1 MRQILFGL
9 ILLASIVTTAQTLQS
24 PDQFLGYKVGTKYT
38 RHHKVVEY
46 FKSVAAAM
54 PNMVK
59 TEKYGET
66 NEGRELMI
74 AYVATPENMQ
84 KLEAIR
90 LNNLRL
96 AGTAK
101 DKAAPISKDAPPIVW
116 LSYNVHGNETSSS
129 EAAMMTLYAL
139 VDPSNTQTKEWLKNT
154 VVIMDPCINPDGRDR
169 YVNWFNSMVGKNY
182 NPNPQTREHAEPW
195 PGGRSNH
202 YNFDLNRDWAW
213 QTQVETQQRLV
224 KYNQW
229 LPQIHVDYH
238 EQGINEPYYFAPAAE
253 PFHELITPWQHEF
266 QNMIGKNHAK
276 YFDANGWLYF
286 TKERFDLF
294 YPSYGDTYPIYSG
307 SIGMTFE
314 QGGGGR
320 GGLGVVKADGD
331 TLTLLDRATH
341 HYTTGLS
348 TIETASKNAQKL
360 IDEYKRF
367 FDDAR
372 SAKNLTY
379 KTYVLTSDNEDKL
392 AGAEK
397 LLKANG
403 IEYGVL
409 SNIAFKGFNYTTLKE
424 GDASLKKYHIA
435 VSMMQPKSVLATVL
449 LEPKGNL
456 SDSNTYDITAWA
468 IPYAYGLEA
477 YAVKENLAVTAKPV
491 QGLMAAVVPANKYG
505 YLIKYT
511 SLSSAKAMATLLKNG
526 VKVRMAT
533 LPFTYNKENFDRGT
547 LIVLGKGNT
556 ADVNLKIASAVA
568 GSSLAVS
575 VVETGFMDK
584 GADFG
589 SPDINFITAP
599 KVAMLSGEQTSS
611 IGAGE
616 VWNFFEQT
624 LDYPISLFNAA
635 DLGRI
640 SLKDYNVL
648 IIPDGNYRA
657 LNDKPIADK
666 LKEFVRGGGKIV
678 ALDNAVMQF
687 ANGDWGLKAK
697 EDKVLDEKDKDKKD
711 EYAAIKK
718 YADNDR
724 ARISD
729 QIPGAIYK
737 IDLDNTHPLAY
748 GYPNYYYILKQD
760 TNLYQ
765 FLKDGWNV
773 GTIKKDAYVTGFS
786 GVKVKAKLKDG
797 TLFGVQNMGAGSI
810 VYLSDDPIFRLFW
823 ENGKLLFCNAVF
835 VVGQ

>member
-1 MRQILFGL
+1 MRKVFLGL
-9 ILLASIVTTAQTLQS
+9 LLLIAIAATAQSLQS
-24 PDQFLGYKVGTKYT
+24 PDQFLGYKVGTRYT

-46 FKSVAAAM
+46 FKSVAAAL
-54 PNMVK
+54 PAMVK

-74 AYVATPENMQ
+74 SYISTPENMQ

-101 DKAAPISKDAPPIVW
+101 DKAAPITKDAPPIVW

-129 EAAMMTLYAL
+129 EAAMMTFYAL

-182 NPNPQTREHAEPW
+182 NANPQTREHIEPW

-253 PFHELITPWQHEF
+253 PYHELITPWQHEF
-266 QNMIGKNHAK
+266 QTMIGKNHAK

-294 YPSYGDTYPIYSG
+294 YPSYGDTYPIYNG

-314 QGGGGR
+314 QGGGPR

-341 HYTTGLS
+341 HFTTGLS
-348 TIETASKNAQKL
+348 TLETASKNAQKL

-372 SAKNLTY
+372 SAKNLAY

-392 AGAEK
+392 AAVEK
-397 LLKANG
+397 LLIANG
-403 IEYGVL
+403 IEYGAL
-409 SNIAFKGFNYTTLKE
+409 RNTIFKGFNYATLKD
-424 GDASLKKYHIA
+424 GDASLKKFHLA
-435 VSMMQPKSVLATVL
+435 VSMSQPKSVLATVL

-468 IPYAYGLEA
+468 IPYAYGVDA
-477 YAVKENLAVTAKPV
+477 YAVKENLAVTAKPIEA
-491 QGLMAAVVPANKYG
+491 MIPMVVPANKYG

-511 SLSSAKAMATLLKNG
+511 SMASAKVMASLLKNG

-533 LPFTYNKENFDRGT
+533 NPFTYNKETYDRGT
-547 LIVLGKGNT
+547 LIVLSKGNI
-556 ADVNLKIASAVA
+556 ADVNLKITDAIKGNST
-568 GSSLAVS
+568 AVS
-575 VVETGFMDK
+575 IVETGFMDK

-589 SPDINFITAP
+589 SPDVNFVTAP

-611 IGAGE
+611 TGAGE

-624 LDYPISLFNAA
+624 LEGA
-635 DLGRI
+635 GWQ
-640 SLKDYNVL
+640 
-648 IIPDGNYRA
+648 A
-657 LNDKPIADK
+657 LRSHRVTA
-666 LKEFVRGGGKIV
+666 
-678 ALDNAVMQF
+678 
-687 ANGDWGLKAK
+687 
-697 EDKVLDEKDKDKKD
+697 
-711 EYAAIKK
+711 
-718 YADNDR
+718 
-724 ARISD
+724 SD
-729 QIPGAIYK
+729 QR
-737 IDLDNTHPLAY
+737 HS
-748 GYPNYYYILKQD
+748 Q
-760 TNLYQ
+760 
-765 FLKDGWNV
+765 
-773 GTIKKDAYVTGFS
+773 
-786 GVKVKAKLKDG
+786 
-797 TLFGVQNMGAGSI
+797 
-810 VYLSDDPIFRLFW
+810 R
-823 ENGKLLFCNAVF
+823 
-835 VVGQ
+835 